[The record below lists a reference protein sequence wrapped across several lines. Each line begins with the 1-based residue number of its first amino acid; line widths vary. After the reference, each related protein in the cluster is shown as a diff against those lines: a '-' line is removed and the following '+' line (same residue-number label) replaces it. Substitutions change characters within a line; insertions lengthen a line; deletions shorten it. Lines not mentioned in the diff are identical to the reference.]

1 MRTVRVLLAVFLLV
15 LCLAAVSS
23 TSFNSDSFNSDS
35 AEAGSASE
43 TKSVEAARL
52 NNLGVA
58 YMNQQSFERAL
69 KNFEAACE
77 IGRAHV

>member
-1 MRTVRVLLAVFLLV
+1 MSTVRVLLAAFLMV

-23 TSFNSDSFNSDS
+23 TSLNSDTDG
-35 AEAGSASE
+35 AGSVPE

-58 YMNQQSFERAL
+58 YMNQQSFERAI
-69 KNFEAACE
+69 KNFEAASAVC
-77 IGRAHV
+77 RRS